1 MNASSWRLLFAA
13 ITLVICTSSCA
24 EEREPINKVQA
35 DALAKSFFVGSLAD
49 PSDDP
54 EFYMRS
60 TVVDVAAGAGADG
73 LFTNSDA
80 QPVSRV
86 RWEIT
91 EELLLARLTYERID
105 NTDGKGLRRTPDGQI
120 VAAYKVESH
129 FDIKKDYNP
138 STGEE
143 LNVIVENDEDRRWFE
158 REYFRIDWSRNL
170 ITDAYELDTLSQLG
184 IYYGVKWDP
193 IAYYVND
200 PAHPHAPVF
209 DKKRSYFDVT
219 HKVWASPGVV
229 QDEWGDFP
237 ACWLYGRFP
246 TENCNPSEITIRQAF
261 LKVTDTDYE
270 PLEYDGTKMDQFGVF
285 TVDRFGYD
293 RSYGVVDDK
302 WRRFA
307 TRWNLFLAS
316 HTEDRC
322 NTEETTPIGAD
333 PNRDDN
339 QNGTVDEC
347 EPVGFGSRCDTLR
360 GQCTIPYRGRPVRTI
375 VWHTNREFPEELF
388 EGTKQAFDAWSN
400 SMRVG
405 IIAARVVECRRSGG
419 ADCEAEMG
427 WPSTWADDYLP
438 PVGNGSTAEV
448 PQIFVMCH
456 NPVSA
461 DKGDD
466 LAACGPEGTSPR
478 IGDLRYNMVNIIQDP
493 QLMSPWGI
501 MMDAE
506 DPLTGEKIAGSVSQW
521 GAVLDRAASS
531 LVDILGLING
541 DIDPESF
548 ITGQDVSFWV
558 SQNKPGAFAEAG
570 APMSKAELDQ
580 RRAAFDPKV
589 LTELT
594 AGLPQEKKNV
604 PPAARRKA
612 RETALAKL
620 GRLGPGNAALSTRLS
635 KLRGSAVEA
644 RMVSPELAQ
653 AVGAD
658 PTAPVSPSV
667 MERASPVGRMNP
679 NVRRAH
685 QKARSLANVERH
697 ACRYEATEP
706 DHLIGMARA
715 AAKLFPRPDPKDK
728 AALAAYRKS
737 IETWARQ
744 EFSRGVMSHEI
755 GHSVGLRHNFA
766 ASFDSLNYEPQYW
779 QLRTNHGAVTAPCAA
794 GTTDG
799 SGCIGPRFR
808 DPISEQE
815 IDGNIGRYG
824 TSSVMDYP
832 GDQNQDTVLPGKYDR
847 AAARFIYGG
856 VVDVW
861 NQPGVSVSGSGAGQ
875 AEAYALSAF
884 TTSPGLFGVYYF
896 PKVDPS
902 AGYDFIHYSEYQN
915 RFGLLGACQDDSA
928 APLGK
933 RCAER
938 SMDVVDYRDMQDFA
952 SDPDYAGF
960 AWAVNAKAVDG
971 TGRVRRGY
979 LFSSDEYADTGNVPA
994 FSSDAGADA
1003 YEQIRFLEGAY
1014 ENRYLLDAFR
1024 RNRVEFN
1031 SYDTMVRTQARYLDK
1046 IQLIAKTFAFGAV
1059 LDGDATQPSAEFLQD
1074 GLYGPH
1080 AVGAT
1085 VALDMFARIVTR
1097 PEPGHYCPADACGVG
1112 QPAGVSTQLFAADS
1126 VPLPDVFLY
1135 DFKVPL
1141 GQGRY
1146 LHNDYDYSQGYWWG
1160 DYQSQVGTYYDKI
1173 WATYYLSEAFDT
1185 FIASSK
1191 EDFVDSRYKN
1201 VSFATVF
1208 PEQVRRLYT
1217 SILTGDLETYAPHA
1231 TAPTSTT
1238 ETPLGSLGYP
1248 TWSDVAGLG
1257 TRPASAFLVDPNN
1270 GWNEQLYALV
1280 WGAAFFPTNWSS
1292 SWSHEARIALLPSET
1307 PDWPPNEIVA
1317 FSYPPSGLTYR
1328 ARSYGHETLYGRSVD
1343 RGIGARMLGWANQLM
1358 ALAYLTDKDING
1370 APIFG
1375 SDGRPMLTLD
1385 VNGMPQKDPQNAQAF
1400 ADLQKYVDFID
1411 LMRQVTAT
1419 FEQPLGSGDLPEP

>member
-1 MNASSWRLLFAA
+1 MNGTTWRLLCAVL
-13 ITLVICTSSCA
+13 TLGICTTGCA

-35 DALAKSFFVGSLAD
+35 DALAKSFFVGALAD
-49 PSDDP
+49 KSDDP
-54 EFYMRS
+54 EFYFRS

-80 QPVSRV
+80 QPVSRI

-91 EELLLARLTYERID
+91 EDLLLARLTYERID
-105 NTDGKGLRRTPDGQI
+105 HTDGKGLRRTPDGQI
-120 VAAYKVESH
+120 VAAYRIESH

-143 LNVIVENDEDRRWFE
+143 LNVIVENDEDRRWYE
-158 REYFRIDWSRNL
+158 RAYFRVDWSRNL

-193 IAYYVND
+193 VAYYVND
-200 PAHPHAPVF
+200 PTHPHAPVF
-209 DKKRSYFDVT
+209 DKERGYVDVT
-219 HKVWASPGVV
+219 NKVWASPEVL

-246 TENCNPSEITIRQAF
+246 TENCNPSEITVRQAF

-307 TRWNLFLAS
+307 TRWNLFLQS
-316 HTEDRC
+316 HTQDLC
-322 NTEETTPIGAD
+322 NTEQTTPPGAD
-333 PNRDDN
+333 PHRDDN
-339 QNGTVDEC
+339 GNGTEDEC
-347 EPVGFGSRCDTLR
+347 EPVGFGSRCDAVR

-388 EGTKQAFDAWSN
+388 EGTKQAFESWSN
-400 SMRVG
+400 SMRVA
-405 IIAARVVECRRSGG
+405 IVAARLAECRRSGG
-419 ADCEAEMG
+419 GNCEADMG
-427 WPSTWADDYLP
+427 WPANWSDNWVP
-438 PVGNGSTAEV
+438 PVGKATSAEV
-448 PQIFVMCH
+448 PQIFALCH

-466 LAACGPEGTSPR
+466 LAVCGPEGTSPR

-493 QLMSPWGI
+493 QLMAPWGI

-521 GAVLDRAASS
+521 GAVLDRAAAS

-548 ITGQDVSFWV
+548 IAGQDVSFWV
-558 SQNKPGAFAEAG
+558 SQNKPGAVAERG
-570 APMSKAELDQ
+570 APMSKAELS
-580 RRAAFDPKV
+580 RRLAAFDPDV
-589 LTELT
+589 LNKLT
-594 AGLPQEKKNV
+594 AGLPPTKKNA
-604 PPAARRKA
+604 PPGARRKA
-612 RETALAKL
+612 REAALHKL
-620 GRLGPGNAALSTRLS
+620 GRLGPGNAALSNRLS
-635 KLRGSAVEA
+635 KLRGSAVESKL
-644 RMVSPELAQ
+644 VSPELAQ

-658 PTAPVSPSV
+658 PTAPVSASV
-667 MERASPVGRMNP
+667 VKRASPVGRMNP
-679 NVRRAH
+679 SVRRAQRH
-685 QKARSLANVERH
+685 ARRMANVRRH
-697 ACRYEATEP
+697 ACRYEAPEP
-706 DHLIGMARA
+706 DYLIGMARQV
-715 AAKLFPRPDPKDK
+715 AKLFPSPDPNDK
-728 AALAAYRKS
+728 AAVAAHRKAV
-737 IETWARQ
+737 ETWARQ

-779 QLRTNHGAVTAPCAA
+779 QLRTNHGAVTTACAD

-799 SGCIGPRFR
+799 SSCIGPRYR
-808 DPISEQE
+808 DPLSDQE
-815 IDGNIGRYG
+815 VNGNIGRYA

-847 AAARFIYGG
+847 AAARLIYGG

-861 NQPGVSVSGSGAGQ
+861 NQPGVSVSGTGAGQ
-875 AEAYALSAF
+875 DEAFALSAF

-896 PKVDPS
+896 PKVDPN
-902 AGYDFIHYSEYQN
+902 AGFEFIHYSEYQN
-915 RFGLLGACQDDSA
+915 RFRLLGACQDDGE

-933 RCAER
+933 RCEER

-952 SDPDYAGF
+952 SDKDYEKF
-960 AWAVNAKAVDG
+960 AWAVNAKAVDPA
-971 TGRVRRGY
+971 GRVRRGY
-979 LFSSDEYADTGNVPA
+979 LFSSDEYADSGNVPA
-994 FSSDAGADA
+994 FTSDAGADA

-1014 ENRYLLDAFR
+1014 ENRYLLDSFR
-1024 RNRVEFN
+1024 RNRVTFN
-1031 SYDTMVRTQARYLDK
+1031 SYDAMTRIQARYLDK

-1059 LDGDATQPSAEFLQD
+1059 VDGDPTAPTTEFLQD
-1074 GLYGPH
+1074 GLYGPQ
-1080 AVGAT
+1080 AIGAT
-1085 VALDMFARIVTR
+1085 LAFDMFARIITR
-1097 PEPGHYCPADACGVG
+1097 PEPGYYCTADACGVG
-1112 QPAGVSTQLFAADS
+1112 QPPGVATELFAADPA
-1126 VPLPDVFLY
+1126 PLPDAFLY
-1135 DFKVPL
+1135 DFQLPL
-1141 GQGRY
+1141 SVGRF

-1217 SILTGDLETYAPHA
+1217 SVLTGDLDVYAPHV
-1231 TAPTSTT
+1231 TAPSSATD
-1238 ETPLGSLGYP
+1238 TPLGTLVYP
-1248 TWSDVAGLG
+1248 TWSELGGLG
-1257 TRPASAFLVDPNN
+1257 TRPANAFLVDPNN
-1270 GWNEQLYALV
+1270 GWNEQLYAMV

-1292 SWSHEARIALLPSET
+1292 NWAHEARIALLPAET
-1307 PDWPPNEIVA
+1307 PDWPPNEVVA
-1317 FSYPPSGLTYR
+1317 FTYPPSGLTYR
-1328 ARSYGHETLYGRSVD
+1328 ARSYGTEALFGKTVD
-1343 RGIGARMLGWANQLM
+1343 KGIGARMLGWANHLL
-1358 ALAYLTDKDING
+1358 ARAYLVDKDVNG
-1370 APIFG
+1370 DPIIG
-1375 SDGRPMLTLD
+1375 PDGRPVLTLD
-1385 VNGMPQKDPQNAQAF
+1385 VNGMPQKDPQNADAF
-1400 ADLQKYVDFID
+1400 AALANYVDFID

>member
-1 MNASSWRLLFAA
+1 MFGIPTRVLRWALALA
-13 ITLVICTSSCA
+13 LVTSGCA
-24 EEREPINKVQA
+24 EERAAINKVQA
-35 DALAKSFFVGSLAD
+35 DALEKSFFVGALAD

-54 EFYMRS
+54 EFYFRS

-91 EELLLARLTYERID
+91 EDLLLARLSYERID
-105 NTDGKGLRRTPDGQI
+105 DTDGKGVRRTPDGQI
-120 VAAYKVESH
+120 VAAYRIESH

-143 LNVIVENDEDRRWFE
+143 LNVIVENDEDRRWYE
-158 REYFRIDWSRNL
+158 RAFFRVDWSRNL
-170 ITDAYELDTLSQLG
+170 VTDAYELDALSQLG

-209 DKKRSYFDVT
+209 DKKRGYFDVT
-219 HKVWASPGVV
+219 HKVWASPEVLE
-229 QDEWGDFP
+229 DEWGTYP

-246 TENCNPSEITIRQAF
+246 SENCNPSEITLRQAF
-261 LKVTDTDYE
+261 LRVEDTDYE

-307 TRWNLFLAS
+307 TRWNLFSAS
-316 HTEDRC
+316 HTEDKC
-322 NTEETTPIGAD
+322 NTEATTPLGAD

-339 QNGTVDEC
+339 GNGTADEC
-347 EPVGFGSRCDTLR
+347 EVVGFGSRCDAVR

-375 VWHTNREFPEELF
+375 VWHTNREFPDELF
-388 EGTKQAFDAWSN
+388 EGTQAAFEAWSN
-400 SMRVG
+400 AMRVG
-405 IIAARVVECRRSGG
+405 VIAARLAECRRTGE
-419 ADCEAEMG
+419 ANCEGTLG
-427 WPSTWADDYLP
+427 WPASWADDWAP
-438 PVGNGSTAEV
+438 PVGDASPAEV
-448 PQIFVMCH
+448 PKVFVLCH

-461 DKGDD
+461 EKGDD
-466 LAACGPEGTSPR
+466 LALCGEAGTSPR
-478 IGDLRYNMVNIIQDP
+478 IGDLRYNLVNVIQDP

-521 GAVLDRAASS
+521 GAVLDRAAAS
-531 LVDILGLING
+531 LADILALLNG
-541 DIDPESF
+541 EIDPEAF

-558 SQNKPGAFAEAG
+558 QQNQPGGVADHGPA
-570 APMSKAELDQ
+570 MSKAELQQ
-580 RRAAFDPKV
+580 RRAAYDPKV
-589 LTELT
+589 LTPWV
-594 AGLPQEKKNV
+594 AGLPKQKPNL

-612 RETALAKL
+612 REEALSKL
-620 GRLGPGNAALSTRLS
+620 GRLGPGNAALSARLG
-635 KLRGSAVEA
+635 KLRGSAVES

-658 PTAPVSPSV
+658 PTAPVGASV
-667 MERASPVGRMNP
+667 IERASPVGRLNP
-679 NVRRAH
+679 NQRRARLR
-685 QKARSLANVERH
+685 ARRLADVRRH
-697 ACRYEATEP
+697 ACRYEAAEP

-715 AAKLFPRPDPKDK
+715 AAKLFPKPDPADK
-728 AALAAYRKS
+728 AAVAEHRKAV
-737 IETWARQ
+737 ELWARQ
-744 EFSRGVMSHEI
+744 EYSRGVMSHEI

-766 ASFDSLNYEPQYW
+766 ASFDALNYAAEYW
-779 QLRTNHGAVTAPCAA
+779 QLRTKDGTVTTACAD

-799 SGCIGPRFR
+799 ANCIGPRWR
-808 DPISEQE
+808 DPISDAE
-815 IDGNIGRYG
+815 IDGNIGRYS

-832 GDQNQDTVLPGKYDR
+832 GDQNQDMVLPGKYDR

-861 NQPGVSVSGSGAGQ
+861 AKSGVSVSGSGGGQ
-875 AEAYALSAF
+875 SEAYLLSAF

-896 PKVDPS
+896 PKVDPA
-902 AGYDFIHYSEYQN
+902 AGYEFIHYSDYQQ
-915 RFGLLGACQDDSA
+915 RFGLISGCTSDAQ
-928 APLGK
+928 APLGT
-933 RCAER
+933 RCVER
-938 SMDVVDYRDMQDFA
+938 AMDVVDYRDMQDFA
-952 SDPDYAGF
+952 SDPDYAGYS
-960 AWAVNAKAVDG
+960 WAVNAKAIDG
-971 TGRVRRGY
+971 SGRVRRGY

-1003 YEQIRFLEGAY
+1003 YEQIRFLESAY
-1014 ENRYLLDAFR
+1014 ENRYLLDSFR

-1031 SYDTMVRTQARYLDK
+1031 SYDTMSRVQYRYLDK

-1059 LDGDATQPSAEFLQD
+1059 LDGDPSAPSAEFLQD
-1074 GLYGPH
+1074 GLYGSH
-1080 AVGAT
+1080 ALGAT
-1085 VALDMFARIVTR
+1085 VALDLFARIMTR
-1097 PEPGHYCPADACGVG
+1097 PEPGYYCPAEFCGAG
-1112 QPAGVSTQLFAADS
+1112 QPPGVTTDLYNADP

-1135 DFKVPL
+1135 DFRMPL
-1141 GQGRY
+1141 GTGRY

-1160 DYQSQVGTYYDKI
+1160 DYQSQVGSYYDKI
-1173 WATYYLSEAFDT
+1173 WATYYLAEAFDT

-1217 SILTGDLETYAPHA
+1217 NVLTGDLDVYAPHA
-1231 TAPTSTT
+1231 TAASSAT
-1238 ETPLGSLGYP
+1238 ETPLGTLAYP
-1248 TWSDVAGLG
+1248 TWSALGDLG
-1257 TRPASAFLVDPNN
+1257 TRPAGAFLVDPNN
-1270 GWNEQLYALV
+1270 GWNEQLYAMV

-1292 SWSHEARIALLPSET
+1292 RWAHEAKIAVLPAEM
-1307 PDWPPNEIVA
+1307 PDWPANEVVA
-1317 FSYPPSGLTYR
+1317 FSYPPTGLTYR
-1328 ARSYGHETLYGRSVD
+1328 ARSYGLETLYGKTVD
-1343 RGIGARMLGWANQLM
+1343 RGVGARMLHWANHLLT
-1358 ALAYLTDKDING
+1358 LAYVVDRDTNG
-1370 APIFG
+1370 APILG
-1375 SDGRPMLTLD
+1375 PDGRPTLTLD
-1385 VNGMPQKDPQNAQAF
+1385 TNGNPQLDPNNSAAVSALGQ
-1400 ADLQKYVDFID
+1400 YVDFID
-1411 LMRQVTAT
+1411 MMRQVTAT
-1419 FEQPLGSGDLPEP
+1419 FELPLSGGDLPDP